1 MCALLTRLTIS
12 SESSLVL
19 KDLTL
24 GEFLVSS
31 SNRFRSRMVLGYREC
46 RYFLAVLV
54 GTYDFMLKRCSLS
67 CSFVVFFL
75 SLNITGYQSMYL
87 LYSVIPQLRFHWIRN
102 YSCSS
107 VFFYLLYTVICVNQD
122 KPTIL
127 SSFKPLQ
134 RGIAACMTCPSSKV
148 IRSVHAL
155 LVKLM
160 STFPTES
167 SKSVKNLGIYNYTG
181 WPIKNRMAYFP

>member
-1 MCALLTRLTIS
+1 MSYFSKMKEIIFFR
-12 SESSLVL
+12 
-19 KDLTL
+19 
-24 GEFLVSS
+24 
-31 SNRFRSRMVLGYREC
+31 NRYPNADC
-46 RYFLAVLV
+46 N
-54 GTYDFMLKRCSLS
+54 
-67 CSFVVFFL
+67 FFL
-75 SLNITGYQSMYL
+75 DNMYICTIGTIRVNTQCDPTVAIPLDYVGSEL
-87 LYSVIPQLRFHWIRN
+87 LFAQVY
-102 YSCSS
+102 
-107 VFFYLLYTVICVNQD
+107 FFYLVYTVIFVKQD

-167 SKSVKNLGIYNYTG
+167 SKSVKNSGIYNYTG
-181 WPIKNRMAYFP
+181 WPNKNRMAYFP